1 MGDLSDSYKTGG
13 LCLSIALEILLYGKL
28 ELVDKDSFESINIV
42 LFAGVSHNLTYLEFI
57 IQRMVIGAGDV
68 DSTVA

>member
-1 MGDLSDSYKTGG
+1 MGDLSDSYKTEV
-13 LCLSIALEILLYGKL
+13 LCISIALEILLYCKL

-42 LFAGVSHNLTYLEFI
+42 LFAGVSHSLTYLEFI